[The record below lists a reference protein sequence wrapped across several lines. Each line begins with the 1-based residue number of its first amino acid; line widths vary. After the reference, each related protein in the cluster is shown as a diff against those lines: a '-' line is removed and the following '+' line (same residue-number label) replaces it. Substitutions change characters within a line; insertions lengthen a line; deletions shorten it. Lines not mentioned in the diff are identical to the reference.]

1 MAEQKRDLY
10 QVLEISK
17 GASEDEIKKAYR
29 KLAKKYH
36 PDLNP
41 GDKAAEEKMK
51 EVNYAYEILSNSE
64 KKARYD
70 QFGFAGID
78 PSYQDPSA
86 GGFGGFGGGGFS
98 GGFNEVDLGDLFGS
112 FFGGFGGGG
121 QTQQRRNGPQQGGN
135 IRINMQLTF
144 EEAAFGCE
152 KKINIS
158 RNENCQACHGTG
170 SEKGHDP
177 ETCPVCHGTGQVKS
191 TQRSMLGVFSTVSPC
206 QNCRGTGKVISHPC
220 SSCHGA
226 GQVKNTAPVSFK
238 IPAGIDNGQTISL
251 RGEGHAGKNGGPAGD
266 IYVEIQIKPH
276 KVFQRRGQD
285 VHLEMPIT
293 FVQAAL
299 GVQVSVPSLDGTAQL
314 TIPEGTQTGT
324 VFRMRGAGIPNVSG
338 KGRGDQYVKV
348 NIEIPRNL
356 SIPQK
361 DVLKKFESMVGDN
374 QYEAKR
380 SFFDKV
386 KEFFTQ

>member
-41 GDKAAEEKMK
+41 GDKAAEDKMK

-86 GGFGGFGGGGFS
+86 AGGFGGYGGGGFS

-112 FFGGFGGGG
+112 FFGGFGGSG

-135 IRINMQLTF
+135 IRINMQLSF

-152 KKINIS
+152 KKISIS
-158 RNENCQACHGTG
+158 RNENCQTCHGTG

-220 SSCHGA
+220 STCHGA

-238 IPAGIDNGQTISL
+238 IPGGYRTSDRPFLCAAKAMRAKTEGRPGIFTLKYRSSPIRCS
-251 RGEGHAGKNGGPAGD
+251 KGGVRTYIWRCRSPLC
-266 IYVEIQIKPH
+266 
-276 KVFQRRGQD
+276 RR
-285 VHLEMPIT
+285 
-293 FVQAAL
+293 
-299 GVQVSVPSLDGTAQL
+299 
-314 TIPEGTQTGT
+314 
-324 VFRMRGAGIPNVSG
+324 RW
-338 KGRGDQYVKV
+338 
-348 NIEIPRNL
+348 
-356 SIPQK
+356 
-361 DVLKKFESMVGDN
+361 ES
-374 QYEAKR
+374 R
-380 SFFDKV
+380 
-386 KEFFTQ
+386 